1 MKYIQLVLCLA
12 WWSLALANTET
23 LQFVPV
29 HGDNSHATAPDDV
42 QPLQLGL
49 NVLSVSLDPLTHV
62 APSENGQQ
70 VQLRLATND
79 LRPTPHFAKL
89 CWSAT
94 APVNVDLRQIDA
106 AVLITVV
113 PDYYSTNAEQS
124 RRYLKDVRLEMHVS
138 EVHVLPTDLW
148 PILGYVVSG
157 QPDLLQYSQDAPAG
171 TTTQPQLPSLQKNP
185 GSLMGQHQ
193 SQPLYYPSSTS
204 HLREDHKK
212 LPPIEMAGADSKYIA
227 NLFPFAQHSSSQQG
241 ASESGSSNPATQQD
255 NPLFTLANSVPYQ
268 SIPGGKAQKEDENS
282 IDWSRKAADIAL
294 RIDGAKQGMV
304 ESSNGGLPSPPGK
317 YGGQGSRKQPRTFAC
332 PFSGCGKTFSRK
344 MNLNSHIQ
352 STHEH
357 RKPFQC
363 DKCKQFFARHSDR
376 RRHETN
382 QHKNDGGFVC
392 GGVLKNGEEWGCGK
406 SFKRKDGLT
415 AHWRSQKAKKK
426 CLRHITNP
434 SELEM
439 MTMAK

>member
-12 WWSLALANTET
+12 WGSLVLANTET
-23 LQFVPV
+23 LPFLPV
-29 HGDNSHATAPDDV
+29 NGDNSHATAPDHV
-42 QPLQLGL
+42 QPLRLGL
-49 NVLSVSLDPLTHV
+49 NELSVSLDPLTHV
-62 APSENGQQ
+62 APWENGQK
-70 VQLRLATND
+70 VQLRLPTNE
-79 LRPTPHFAKL
+79 LRQTPHFAKL

-94 APVNVDLRQIDA
+94 APVNVDLRQIDS

-113 PDYYSTNAEQS
+113 PDYYSTNVEQS
-124 RRYLKDVRLEMHVS
+124 RRYLGNVRLEMHVS

-148 PILGYVVSG
+148 PVLGYVG
-157 QPDLLQYSQDAPAG
+157 QPDLLQYSQDASAG
-171 TTTQPQLPSLQKNP
+171 STTQPQLPSLQKNP

-204 HLREDHKK
+204 HLRDDLKK

-268 SIPGGKAQKEDENS
+268 SIPGGKAPKEDENS

-304 ESSNGGLPSPPGK
+304 ESSNGGLPSPPDK